1 MKKLIVSA
9 LIAGLCFNVGLVQA
23 HSDKEKSLPP
33 GLQKKLERGGELPP
47 GWQKKLV
54 VGEYLDDE
62 VYHSARV
69 IDPVGDLGETTLEVE
84 GRIVRVIEATKEII
98 DILR

>member
-9 LIAGLCFNVGLVQA
+9 LVAGLCFNVSLVQS
-23 HSDKEKSLPP
+23 HQDKEKPLPP

-54 VGEYLDDE
+54 VGEYLGDE

-69 IDPVGDLGETTLEVE
+69 LVSDRGETTVEVA
-84 GRIVRVIEATKEII
+84 GRIIRVIEATREII
-98 DILR
+98 EILR